1 MGFETFEHLLTVQGA
16 VAIRVDR
23 VENLLQ
29 LLLLVLV
36 SEVTGDE
43 SQGGLL

>member
-16 VAIRVDR
+16 VAIRVDG

-36 SEVTGDE
+36 GEMTGNKN
-43 SQGGLL
+43 QGGLL

>member
-1 MGFETFEHLLTVQGA
+1 MGFKTFEHLLTVQSA
-16 VAIRVDR
+16 VAIRVDG

-36 SEVTGDE
+36 GEVTSDE